1 MSDLLPL
8 FLYEATLSLYP
19 VSQEEIPIGD
29 SPVWWGAPANGLRLS
44 QEYEEMLM
52 MSSGARRMTAHHLD
66 ERHTIEVERTWI
78 LRKASLKDFVPQRNQ
93 RYALEI
99 VWQSHGYWYRRT
111 YFGVTGRSVGW
122 DSNRTLSFGNK
133 QSYRAEY
140 FSEESGYIPPVH
152 THGGSGPPPPPIYTP
167 LPAAENGD
175 EQSVGFF
182 RENVLVQGE
191 YLLGHYRWPVDAQLV
206 SAQAVAFAPQISP
219 VVLALEVNGLLVPGK
234 TVSLPVG
241 TANTEVSASVVLT
254 VNAAAGQSVRWK
266 ILSAPEPESSAYVC
280 ALAMQVQPL

>member
-19 VSQEEIPIGD
+19 VSAEEIPLTD
-29 SPVWWGAPANGLRLS
+29 APVWWGAAANELRLS
-44 QEYEEMLM
+44 QDYDEILM
-52 MSSGARRMTAHHLD
+52 MSSGAKRVTAHHLD
-66 ERHTIEVERTWI
+66 ERHGIEIERTWI
-78 LRKASLKDFVPQRNQ
+78 LQKGSLKDFVPQRNQ
-93 RYALEI
+93 RYVLEI
-99 VWQSHGYWYRRT
+99 VWESNGYWYRRN

-140 FSEESGYIPPVH
+140 FSEESGYVPPVH

-167 LPAAENGD
+167 LPAPENGE

-191 YLLGHYRWPVDAQLV
+191 YLLGHYRWPVDAQLIT
-206 SAQAVAFAPQISP
+206 AQVLAFAPQVSP

-234 TVSLPVG
+234 TLSLPVG
-241 TANTEVSASVVLT
+241 IANMEVTDSVTLT
-254 VNAAAGQSVRWK
+254 VNVAAGQSVRWK
-266 ILSAPEPESSAYVC
+266 ILSAPEPENSAYVC
-280 ALAMQVQPL
+280 ALVIQVQPL